1 MSLPRLTVI
10 TNDPLIHDGVCTFLR
25 VSGRVELLEGET
37 AIADIALLLTWE
49 VTDGVLA
56 QMETLADADP
66 MGRLRLV
73 LVANR
78 ISQTQLI
85 GALERGLVSVLPRP
99 QSTLDDVLQ
108 AVLSAHTS
116 RADIPARLL
125 RVLSGGSQRSQ
136 HEPGVSAPPP
146 SPTYQEIDVL
156 RLVADG
162 LTTSEAAEHLQ
173 LTERTVKNTL
183 RRFSSR
189 YGLRNRPQAV
199 AYAIRAG
206 LV

>member
-1 MSLPRLTVI
+1 MSVPRLIVI
-10 TNDPLIHDGVCTFLR
+10 ANDRLIRDGVCTFLR
-25 VSGRVELLEGET
+25 VSGRVELLEGDT
-37 AIADIALLLTWE
+37 AAADIALLLTGE

-56 QMETLADADP
+56 QMDRLAAADP
-66 MGRLRLV
+66 MGRLRMV

-78 ISQTQLI
+78 ISQTQLL
-85 GALERGLVSVLPRP
+85 GSLERGLVSVLPRP
-99 QSTLDDVLQ
+99 QSTLDDVLR

-125 RVLSGGSQRSQ
+125 RVLSEDSQGIQ
-136 HEPGVSAPPP
+136 HESWTSAPPP
-146 SPTYQEIDVL
+146 SSRGREIDVL

-162 LTTSEAAEHLQ
+162 LTTSEAAEYLH

-189 YGLRNRPQAV
+189 HGLRTRPQAV